1 MPAVTEK
8 IMKRVRGKGRG
19 WAFTPKD
26 FLDLGTRAS
35 IDMALTRLVQANQI
49 RRIGRGLYDYP
60 KLHDKLGELTPDADT
75 IAQAVATQS
84 GDKLS
89 SSGAQAANRLG
100 ISTQVPAKTSYAT
113 SGHTRVKKVAGRTIA
128 LKRSRAPILDD
139 ASPDAN
145 AVLQLLA
152 HVGKDKIDDDLI
164 QRLSA
169 QIDDRDFKALTKAQ
183 PLMPGWISDA
193 VLKIGL
199 VRHG

>member
-1 MPAVTEK
+1 MSAVTDK
-8 IMKRVRGKGRG
+8 IMKRVRRKGRG

-26 FLDLGTRAS
+26 FLDLSTRAS

-60 KLHDKLGELTPDADT
+60 KLHDKLGTLTPDADT

-100 ISTQVPAKTSYAT
+100 ISTQVPAKSSYAT
-113 SGHTRVKKVAGRTIA
+113 SGATRVKKVAGRTIA

-139 ASPDAN
+139 GSDNAN
-145 AVLQLLA
+145 AVLQMLA
-152 HVGKDKIDDDLI
+152 HVGKASVDDDLI
-164 QRLSA
+164 RRLA
-169 QIDDRDFKALTKAQ
+169 ARLDDRDLKALKKAQ
-183 PLMPGWISDA
+183 PLMPGWMSDA
-193 VLKIGL
+193 VLKMGMVL
-199 VRHG
+199 HG

>member
-1 MPAVTEK
+1 MSAVTDK

-60 KLHDKLGELTPDADT
+60 KLHDKLGALTPDADT

-113 SGHTRVKKVAGRTIA
+113 SGQTRVKKVAGRTIA

-139 ASPDAN
+139 ASPEAN

-183 PLMPGWISDA
+183 PLMPGWMSDA